1 LKQLKPALSS
11 TITLAS
17 ATTNVDCP
25 DRDIKIYKN
34 SVVAGNLLAT
44 ITFENTSDGCT
55 VSCSPSG
62 TLTCAASSAYT
73 TVNLA
78 VADTAF
84 TDVDI
89 SSGGSVTLI
98 VTADTQD
105 AATGKTLSV
114 SVGADVGTEG
124 TGEVGD
130 STIWSD
136 SLTSVIDVVDGMP
149 LLPVKTLTY

>member
-1 LKQLKPALSS
+1 MAIIRFCNKVTCTAPSEGACGVGNR
-11 TITLAS
+11 TCIAS
-17 ATTNVDCP
+17 ATKFT
-25 DRDIKIYKN
+25 
-34 SVVAGNLLAT
+34 
-44 ITFENTSDGCT
+44 TSD
-55 VSCSPSG
+55 
-62 TLTCAASSAYT
+62 LWE
-73 TVNLA
+73 
-78 VADTAF
+78 ADTAF

-89 SSGGSVTLI
+89 GSPGSVTLI

-105 AATGKTLSV
+105 ASSGKTLSV

-124 TGEVGD
+124 TGEAGD